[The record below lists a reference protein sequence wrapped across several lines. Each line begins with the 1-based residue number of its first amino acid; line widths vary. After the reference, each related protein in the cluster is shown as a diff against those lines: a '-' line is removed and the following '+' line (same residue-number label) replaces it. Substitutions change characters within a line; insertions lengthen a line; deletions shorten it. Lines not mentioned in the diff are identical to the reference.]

1 MVLSPTA
8 RSISARHLI
17 EHIAL
22 RHLRRQVVDIKL
34 RDVLMPDYP
43 IGSKRI
49 LFDSKFYPALSHENV
64 RLVTNPIRRI
74 TSDIVQIANGEQ
86 IQADIVICA
95 TGVKAS
101 EFLVPISVRGP
112 NNRSLNDD
120 WPEGAE
126 AFMGLAVGGHPK
138 MFMHKIAE
146 LNRNVIWDQSCTL
159 VETLWQENQGLVEK
173 FLNNEFI
180 KLQAQGEQ
188 DVTLPAYQYYSTQD
202 YYYLVNYVQYKAL
215 RMTTYSEVYPTQLLS
230 IMTEETEAL
239 SGDIDY
245 AWSYRNTTLAGD
257 LAVPLDAI
265 DSGTLDVAQ
274 IAYSDWLQKNLDL
287 GWFTMHVQSIPCIYG
302 WVKLAEYWAEK
313 NTTRKGEIAA
323 GHDHSLLRRFELT
336 QVSRVDTLF
345 YNTWI
350 EPNNDLSYADDL
362 ISFLEAN
369 KDAYYSA
376 NANQTW
382 TAVFREALQFEIDFF
397 DSALGKSPADL

>member
-1 MVLSPTA
+1 MVSVSP
-8 RSISARHLI
+8 
-17 EHIAL
+17 
-22 RHLRRQVVDIKL
+22 
-34 RDVLMPDYP
+34 PD
-43 IGSKRI
+43 
-49 LFDSKFYPALSHENV
+49 
-64 RLVTNPIRRI
+64 T
-74 TSDIVQIANGEQ
+74 Q
-86 IQADIVICA
+86 IQTHQGI
-95 TGVKAS
+95 
-101 EFLVPISVRGP
+101 
-112 NNRSLNDD
+112 
-120 WPEGAE
+120 
-126 AFMGLAVGGHPK
+126 
-138 MFMHKIAE
+138 
-146 LNRNVIWDQSCTL
+146 TL
-159 VETLWQENQGLVEK
+159 VETLWQENQDLVDK

-180 KLQAQGEQ
+180 KFQAEEEQ
-188 DVTLPAYQYYSTQD
+188 NVTLPSYQYYSTQD

-230 IMTEETEAL
+230 VMTEETAAI

-257 LAVPLDAI
+257 LAVPLNAI
-265 DSGTLDVAQ
+265 DSGALDVAQ

-287 GWFTMHVQSIPCIYG
+287 GWFTMHVQSIPCIYVCIGFDCVG

-336 QVSRVDTLF
+336 QVSRADTLF
-345 YNTWI
+345 YHTWI
-350 EPNNDLSYADDL
+350 EPNNDPSYADDL

-369 KDAYYSA
+369 KDAYYSV